1 MVLAC
6 GLILQLIQVAVLV
19 VLATLHSRHAR
30 TEELGPGNLELR
42 RDASIKLQR
51 GYATLALVGIGT
63 LVLASSCLIFT
74 SRSKSGTDVGSVAA
88 LLFVIV
94 YFVCQRPLLN
104 LKRASGQSRLT
115 SKHEWF
121 GWTLEAIDEAMT
133 PSLRSWFIGDDGKF
147 KPPRFL
153 VPLVL
158 ASLIIT
164 CCVFTG
170 ITPKPT
176 STVVGVVENSIE
188 NAMHQSTTSRGRGAA
203 QSGGTSS
210 TTTTKPS
217 SASGSQ
223 STNSGGQQ
231 SGASAD
237 GKCNQQSML
246 AYLANSSIPGKT
258 ISKFFP
264 AWLPYQG
271 YIGCPMA
278 TSPPYT
284 SVNHWVLPL
293 SGDSDGPAWLV
304 GDDAFAAVLFSADF
318 GSMIL
323 SELPSL
329 QSVGAR
335 YSWGFG
341 TAQVVTATSGACQL
355 YERYER
361 TTPFELPAAV
371 TSVVAQMASP
381 YKGYP
386 RVTPGPGTN
395 PSSYAVVIYRPD
407 AQSPTGA
414 LVVLRA
420 TVSYNR
426 SLGQATSSSGP
437 SGTDSASCLPK
448 VASLTTYGGNL
459 HDDVHLAPAF
469 S

>member
-1 MVLAC
+1 
-6 GLILQLIQVAVLV
+6 
-19 VLATLHSRHAR
+19 
-30 TEELGPGNLELR
+30 
-42 RDASIKLQR
+42 
-51 GYATLALVGIGT
+51 
-63 LVLASSCLIFT
+63 
-74 SRSKSGTDVGSVAA
+74 
-88 LLFVIV
+88 
-94 YFVCQRPLLN
+94 
-104 LKRASGQSRLT
+104 
-115 SKHEWF
+115 
-121 GWTLEAIDEAMT
+121 MT
-133 PSLRSWFIGDDGKF
+133 PSLRSWFIGVDGKF
-147 KPPRFL
+147 KPPRCL

-158 ASLIIT
+158 ASLLIT

-176 STVVGVVENSIE
+176 STVLGVVVYSIE
-188 NAMHQSTTSRGRGAA
+188 HATHQSTTGRGPGAT
-203 QSGGTSS
+203 QSKGTSS

-223 STNSGGQQ
+223 STNIGGQQASGAGTQSGQQ
-231 SGASAD
+231 SGASA
-237 GKCNQQSML
+237 GEQCNQQSML
-246 AYLANSSIPGKT
+246 TYLANSSIPGKT
-258 ISKFFP
+258 ISKFFQ

-284 SVNHWVLPL
+284 SGNHWVLPL

-341 TAQVVTATSGACQL
+341 TAQVVTAPSGACQL

-371 TSVVAQMASP
+371 TSVVAQMASS

-395 PSSYAVVIYRPD
+395 PSSYAVVIYSPD

-437 SGTDSASCLPK
+437 SGTDSANCLSK
-448 VASLTTYGGNL
+448 VASLAIYGGNL
-459 HDDVHLAPAF
+459 NEDVHLAPAF